1 VTLRRLLLLAAGSG
15 LLSLAAVY
23 VSSRPA
29 GPAASPTGPAP
40 DVSFDGPRG
49 TFRLADERGRP
60 VVLQFAP
67 ADSVEAWAVLAEA
80 YAHLEAVGA
89 LVVGVATSGD
99 APESPFDVGRDPGAE
114 AAEAFGYDGR
124 PLAVVVDAGGRLRGH
139 ASPRDVAALY
149 ALAAPVLVE
158 VDGAAVESVM
168 LDLRP
173 AAQRDAEGP
182 LPRAIVASADA
193 LSAADL
199 PADLAVPIVVV
210 GPGAEAVAG
219 RVRAWGYPDV
229 QILGDAGVTDEP
241 SVASPALE
249 PVAPPRPS
257 VRG

>member
-1 VTLRRLLLLAAGSG
+1 MTFRRLLLAAVATGA
-15 LLSLAAVY
+15 LSFAAVY
-23 VSSRPA
+23 VTARPDA
-29 GPAASPTGPAP
+29 APALGPAP
-40 DVSFDGPRG
+40 DVAFDGPDGR
-49 TFRLADERGRP
+49 FRLADERGRP

-89 LVVGVATSGD
+89 VVLGVATSGD
-99 APESPFDVGRDPGAE
+99 APESPYAVGHDPGAH

-158 VDGAAVESVM
+158 SDGVGAESVVV
-168 LDLRP
+168 DLRP
-173 AAQRDAEGP
+173 AAQRDAEGR
-182 LPRAIVASADA
+182 LPRAVVAAPDA
-193 LSAADL
+193 LTAADL

-210 GPGAEAVAG
+210 GPDAEAVAV

-229 QILGDAGVTDEP
+229 EVLGDAGLLDAEP
-241 SVASPALE
+241 MAEPPPAN
-249 PVAPPRPS
+249 APARPS